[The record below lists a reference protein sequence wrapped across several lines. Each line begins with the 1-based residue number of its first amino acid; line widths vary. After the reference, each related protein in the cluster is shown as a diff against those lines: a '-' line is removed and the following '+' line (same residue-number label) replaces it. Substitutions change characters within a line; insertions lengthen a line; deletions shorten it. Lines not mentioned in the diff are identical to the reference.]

1 LQLQQQQQQQH
12 ATFAAA
18 HGQHFF
24 SLGCLFSYGIKRLG
38 AQVLAKRCLL
48 GPASPPQPR
57 IPAPPHLLRC
67 NGGAACILFAIIFVA
82 QRNYPAGDAQKK

>member
-48 GPASPPQPR
+48 GPASPPS
-57 IPAPPHLLRC
+57 PAFRLLLTC
-67 NGGAACILFAIIFVA
+67 SGATAGLLAFYLQLFL
-82 QRNYPAGDAQKK
+82 